1 MRAVFREAGLAWYRH
16 NASRLG
22 AALAYYGVLSLAP
35 TLILVVAISGA
46 VFGPEAVRGEIYWQ
60 VRDIAGSQIASAVQG
75 LLKSAYAPRAGFL
88 AGVLG
93 FAAIVFGASGL
104 FVELRDTLNSIWNV
118 PVQSRTGAWQLV
130 RERFLAFAMVVGT
143 GCLLTLSLAFTAL
156 VQARSAYSH
165 GYLMLP
171 APVIESANFVVSL
184 AVTTILFALIYRI
197 IPEVRV
203 DWRDVGVGSLLTAL
217 LFSASKLLIGV
228 YLGRAGV
235 GSAYGA
241 AGSLVVLLVWVYY
254 SAQIFLFGAE
264 FTYAWAQHR
273 RSCN

>member
-1 MRAVFREAGLAWYRH
+1 MLGIFRDAGLAWSRH
-16 NASRLG
+16 NAPRLG

-35 TLILVVAISGA
+35 TLILVLAISSA
-46 VFGPEAVRGEIYWQ
+46 AFGPEAVRGEIYWQ
-60 VRDIAGSQIASAVQG
+60 VRDFAGWQIASAVQG
-75 LLKSAYAPRAGFL
+75 LLKSAYAPRVGFL
-88 AGVLG
+88 AGSLG
-93 FAAIVFGASGL
+93 FAVIVFSASGL
-104 FVELRDTLNSIWNV
+104 FVELRDTLNFIWNA
-118 PVQSRTGAWQLV
+118 PVQSRTSAWQLV
-130 RERFLAFAMVVGT
+130 RERFLAFAMVIGT

-165 GYLMLP
+165 GYLLLP
-171 APVIESANFVVSL
+171 APVIESVNFVVSL
-184 AVTTILFALIYRI
+184 TITTFLFALIYRI

-203 DWRDVGVGSLLTAL
+203 DWRDVAVGSVLTAL
-217 LFSASKLLIGV
+217 LFSVSKLLIGV

-273 RSCN
+273 RSGG